1 MTRIRDKNCTLDE
14 SLRRPR
20 ILDSETDKQKY
31 KCEKSTI
38 LMFLFIRQQGA
49 KTPCARV
56 LADQAGEGGGPWIMF
71 YWLWFPGSPGTSLL
85 SNSTQ
90 PSVGRV
96 LRDFKPQSLPPT
108 F

>member
-1 MTRIRDKNCTLDE
+1 
-14 SLRRPR
+14 
-20 ILDSETDKQKY
+20 
-31 KCEKSTI
+31 
-38 LMFLFIRQQGA
+38 MFLFIRQGA
-49 KTPCARV
+49 KTPMLV
-56 LADQAGEGGGPWIMF
+56 SEADQTGEGGGPWIMF
-71 YWLWFPGSPGTSLL
+71 YWLWFPSSASTSLL